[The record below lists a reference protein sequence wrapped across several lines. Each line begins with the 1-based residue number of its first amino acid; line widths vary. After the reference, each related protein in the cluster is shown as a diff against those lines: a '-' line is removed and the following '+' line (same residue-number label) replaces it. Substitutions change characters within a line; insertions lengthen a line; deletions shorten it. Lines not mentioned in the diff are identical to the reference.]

1 MVMDS
6 GLAFVQSLLTVAG
19 ALFAASGLTLWAM
32 ETGPE
37 SGNVNTRRRLIDA
50 WRNLGVMPWR
60 KVPRRL
66 TGWLVNKLERLIRAG
81 LQDADLGVSF
91 GGIVF
96 ALMFGVLPAL
106 ALLNAFIGGSPFL
119 FWYYLSLLAAMVFL
133 NFAGETRRLVVL
145 NGLAAAY
152 LGVSLIVVIPIYV
165 LRSFTEMSIHNV
177 FSQGIL
183 KSFLVVVFWYMA
195 AYGVGLMFDTA
206 IRAFG
211 RSPGQWP
218 PARFVH
224 GFLAA
229 VPVAFV
235 LTFLALLAG
244 QLAVFEQNPARSW
257 QLVLFSTGFTALGLP
272 VILTLMSLSA
282 PAASLSGGE
291 AGNRESG
298 LVMVFGYGFG
308 LCVAA
313 GLSLA
318 LAYGLHYGTE
328 RALSWPQAANIL
340 VGLSADGARISLSPD
355 FWVSHLPLLPWLAFS
370 FAVFSGFVAK
380 TGVLAVQA
388 AAGPGAPFT
397 RPFLTAAISCGLMA
411 FLLWA
416 AAWLM

>member
-1 MVMDS
+1 MVMFS
-6 GLAFVQSLLTVAG
+6 GLDFVQFLVTVAG
-19 ALFAASGLTLWAM
+19 ALFAASGLALWAL
-32 ETGPE
+32 ETGSE
-37 SGNVNTRRRLIDA
+37 SGKANARHRLIDA
-50 WRNLGVMPWR
+50 WRNLGAMPWR

-81 LQDADLGVSF
+81 FQDADLGVSF

-106 ALLNAFIGGSPFL
+106 ALLNALIGGSAFL
-119 FWYYLSLLAAMVFL
+119 LWYYLSLVAVMAFL
-133 NFAGETRRLVVL
+133 NFSGETGRLVAL
-145 NGLAAAY
+145 NGLASAY

-165 LRSFTEMSIHNV
+165 LRSFTEMSIYGV
-177 FSQGIL
+177 FSHGVL

-195 AYGVGLMFDTA
+195 AYGVGLMFDTV

-211 RSPGQWP
+211 RAPGQWP

-244 QLAVFEQNPARSW
+244 HLAVFEQNPARSW
-257 QLVLFSTGFTALGLP
+257 QLILFSTGFTALGLP
-272 VILTLMSLSA
+272 VILSLMSLSA
-282 PAASLSGGE
+282 PAAPLSGEEGRNK
-291 AGNRESG
+291 ASG
-298 LVMVFGYGFG
+298 LVLVFAYGLG
-308 LCVAA
+308 LCVAT

-318 LAYGLHYGTE
+318 LAYGLHFGTE
-328 RALSWPQAANIL
+328 RALSWPEAANIL
-340 VGLSADGARISLSPD
+340 VGLSAEGVRISLSPD

-380 TGVLAVQA
+380 TGILAFQA
-388 AAGPGAPFT
+388 VAGPGAPFA
-397 RPFLTAAISCGLMA
+397 RPFLTAAILCW
-411 FLLWA
+411 LLALPLWVV
-416 AAWLM
+416 AWLM

>member
-1 MVMDS
+1 MVMHS

-19 ALFAASGLTLWAM
+19 ALFAASGLVLWAM

-60 KVPRRL
+60 QVPRRL

-81 LQDADLGVSF
+81 FQDADLGVSF
-91 GGIVF
+91 GGIVY

-106 ALLNAFIGGSPFL
+106 ALLNALIGGSPFL
-119 FWYYLSLLAAMVFL
+119 LWYYLSLLAVMVFL
-133 NFAGETRRLVVL
+133 NFAGETRRFVAL

-165 LRSFTEMSIHNV
+165 LRSFTEISIHNV
-177 FSQGIL
+177 FSHGVL

-218 PARFVH
+218 PSRFFH

-244 QLAVFEQNPARSW
+244 HLSVFEQDPARSW
-257 QLVLFSTGFTALGLP
+257 QLILFATGFTALGLP

-282 PAASLSGGE
+282 PAAALSGRE
-291 AGNRESG
+291 ARNRESG
-298 LVMVFGYGFG
+298 LVLFFAYGLG

-340 VGLSADGARISLSPD
+340 IGLSADGTRLSLSPD

-380 TGVLAVQA
+380 TGVLALQA
-388 AAGPGAPFT
+388 AAGPGVPSA
-397 RPFLTAAISCGLMA
+397 RPFLTGAILCGLLAVMP
-411 FLLWA
+411 WA

>member
-1 MVMDS
+1 MDS
-6 GLAFVQSLLTVAG
+6 GLSFVQSLLTVAG
-19 ALFAASGLTLWAM
+19 ALFATSGLALWAM
-32 ETGPE
+32 ETGSL
-37 SGNVNTRRRLIDA
+37 SGNVNTRRRLIEA
-50 WRNLGVMPWR
+50 WQTLGVMPWR

-81 LQDADLGVSF
+81 LQDADLGISF

-119 FWYYLSLLAAMVFL
+119 FWYYLSLLAVMVFL
-133 NFAGETRRLVVL
+133 NFAGETRRFVAL

-152 LGVSLIVVIPIYV
+152 LGISLTVVIPIYV
-165 LRSFTEMSIHNV
+165 LRSFTEMSIHDV
-177 FSQGIL
+177 ISQGVL

-195 AYGVGLMFDTA
+195 AYGVGLMFDTV

-211 RSPGQWP
+211 RSPGQWS
-218 PARFVH
+218 PARFIH

-244 QLAVFEQNPARSW
+244 HLAVFEQNPARSW
-257 QLVLFSTGFTALGLP
+257 QLILFSTGFTALGLP
-272 VILTLMSLSA
+272 VILTLMSVSA
-282 PAASLSGGE
+282 PAAALSGEE
-291 AGNRESG
+291 AGNKESG
-298 LVMVFGYGFG
+298 LDLVFAYGLG
-308 LCVAA
+308 LCGAA
-313 GLSLA
+313 GLSMA

-328 RALSWPQAANIL
+328 RALSWPQSTNIL
-340 VGLSADGARISLSPD
+340 VGLSADGTRISLNPD

-380 TGVLAVQA
+380 TGVLAFQA
-388 AAGPGAPFT
+388 AAGPGASLS
-397 RPFLTAAISCGLMA
+397 RPFLTAAIICWFLA

-416 AAWLM
+416 VAWLM

>member
-1 MVMDS
+1 MVS
-6 GLAFVQSLLTVAG
+6 GLSFVQSLLTVAG
-19 ALFAASGLTLWAM
+19 ALFATSGLALWAM
-32 ETGPE
+32 ETGPQ
-37 SGNVNTRRRLIDA
+37 SSNVKTRRRLIDA
-50 WRNLGVMPWR
+50 WRNLRVMPWR

-81 LQDADLGVSF
+81 FQDADLGVSF

-106 ALLNAFIGGSPFL
+106 ALLNALVGGSPFL
-119 FWYYLSLLAAMVFL
+119 FWYYLSLLAVMVFL
-133 NFAGETRRLVVL
+133 NFAGETRRFVAL

-165 LRSFTEMSIHNV
+165 VRSFTEMSINNV
-177 FSQGIL
+177 FSHGVL

-195 AYGVGLMFDTA
+195 VYGVGLMFDTA

-211 RSPGQWP
+211 RSPGQWS
-218 PARFVH
+218 PARFIH
-224 GFLAA
+224 EFLAA
-229 VPVAFV
+229 VPVAFI

-244 QLAVFEQNPARSW
+244 HLAVFEQNPARSW

-282 PAASLSGGE
+282 PAAALSGGE
-291 AGNRESG
+291 ARNKENG
-298 LVMVFGYGFG
+298 LVLIFAYGLG
-308 LCVAA
+308 LCLAA

-318 LAYGLHYGTE
+318 LAYGLHFGTE
-328 RALSWPQAANIL
+328 RALSWPQAINIF
-340 VGLSADGARISLSPD
+340 VGLSADGTRISLSPD

-380 TGVLAVQA
+380 TGVLAFQA
-388 AAGPGAPFT
+388 AAGPGAPFA
-397 RPFLTAAISCGLMA
+397 RPFLTAAILCGLLA

-416 AAWLM
+416 VAWLM